1 MKKLFF
7 AAAFAAIGLVGVN
20 AQTGFEGTVH
30 VGVPVGDTSDVSS
43 FNLGVDFGYLWP
55 VANDLGLGIKAG
67 YDHFI
72 GKDYDYT
79 IGNQVYTVEGEDF
92 GFIPVAATI
101 KYEFGQSNVFVAGDL
116 GYAFAT
122 NDGMEGGLFYQPK
135 VGYAAPTWDLYV
147 GYKGISAGPENND
160 YVDYKFNAVSV
171 GFAYKF

>member
-30 VGVPVGDTSDVSS
+30 VGVPVGDTADASS
-43 FNLGVDFGYLWP
+43 FNLGVDLAYLWP
-55 VANDLGLGIKAG
+55 VANNFSLGAKVG

-72 GKDYDYT
+72 GKDVKYN
-79 IGNQVYTVEGEDF
+79 GTVIAEKEDV
-92 GFIPVAATI
+92 GFIPLAATA
-101 KYEFGQSNVFVAGDL
+101 KYEFGQSNVFVGGDL

-122 NDGMEGGLFYQPK
+122 TDGMEGGLFYQPK
-135 VGYAAPTWDLYV
+135 VGYSAPTWDLYV
-147 GYKGISAGPENND
+147 GYKGINAGPETTNQID
-160 YVDYKFNAVSV
+160 WKYNAVSV

>member
-20 AQTGFEGTVH
+20 AQTGFEGSVH
-30 VGVPVGDTSDVSS
+30 VGVPVGDTSDVSN
-43 FNLGVDFGYLWP
+43 FNLGVNLAYLWP
-55 VANDLGLGIKAG
+55 VANNFSLGAKVG

-72 GKDYDYT
+72 GKDYKV
-79 IGNQVYTVEGEDF
+79 GNTVVVEGSDA
-92 GFIPVAATI
+92 GFIPLAATA
-101 KYEFGQSNVFVAGDL
+101 KYEFGQSNVFVGADL

-122 NDGMEGGLFYQPK
+122 TDGLEGGLFYQPK
-135 VGYAAPTWDLYV
+135 VGYSAPTWDLYV

-160 YVDYKFNAVSV
+160 FVDYKFNSVSV